1 MHVWISL
8 PCLKKQNIGC
18 QIVGYQYNCE
28 RSGGETLVIKVLIAL
43 GFIGL
48 DSSAEVFFETKIRS
62 SSSKVY
68 PLSMRAE
75 HLWEGNRFVKGATWL
90 AVNEVNVHLRR
101 TTGARR

>member
-1 MHVWISL
+1 M
-8 PCLKKQNIGC
+8 
-18 QIVGYQYNCE
+18 
-28 RSGGETLVIKVLIAL
+28 VIKVLIAL

-68 PLSMRAE
+68 PLSMRVE

-101 TTGARR
+101 TTGDRR